1 MQGLSFISGR
11 AAVICY
17 LGERGSGGY
26 LVIKTALEIHRE
38 AATMEKKARRLCVC
52 VRESV
57 DTHSKSEI
65 TSIFKQFFLFK
76 K

>member
-38 AATMEKKARRLCVC
+38 AATMEKKARCLC

-65 TSIFKQFFLFK
+65 TFIFKQFFLFK

>member
-1 MQGLSFISGR
+1 MQGKMVMQGLSFISGR

-38 AATMEKKARRLCVC
+38 AATMEKKAARLCVRERERVWIHTVK
-52 VRESV
+52 VR
-57 DTHSKSEI
+57 
-65 TSIFKQFFLFK
+65 
-76 K
+76 